1 MAATLGSTVL
11 GFGREVVNA
20 RYFGAHQEMDTFLAA
35 ATIPTIL
42 FGAFNGALLSA
53 LIPTFSSYLTVGEEK
68 QLWRLASTIIN
79 LLLIVLTAGAIAGWI
94 FAPYFVPHIIRFSSA
109 VQLGQTVEMTRW
121 LMPTIIA
128 TSIAGVIS
136 AILNAYHRFSATAIQ
151 GIAINIVTISVVILT
166 FHKIGIF
173 ALVLGTTLG
182 LTAQLVVQ
190 LPSFFAMRRFQ
201 FVIDLKHRGFTEIA
215 SRIGPILVGSAAGQ
229 MAMFFDRYFS
239 STLSPGYMAGMN
251 YAVKLANFP
260 QQIFAAAIATVL
272 FPLFASQYAADN
284 REGVRKTLS
293 MGLRVVFLVMIPAVC
308 ALFVLDDHIVRALF
322 ERGAFKASA
331 TQLTAGLLPFT
342 VVGLFALAANVVL
355 TRCAFACNETRYAV
369 GISIFSVVTNVAL
382 SLLWLPSLG
391 ARGLLLANSVSQSL
405 QAILLLVL
413 VWRVVGGLEW
423 RPLVRS
429 VLGVAASSTVMIFGL
444 RWIGLLEPSSAGG
457 FAQTYFLIGQM
468 LIGAILFI
476 VCLRLIDN
484 EELSLA
490 YNLVAEKLRRD
501 LPSAP
506 ENRESPIA

>member
-53 LIPTFSSYLTVGEEK
+53 LIPTFTSYIARGDEK

-79 LLLIVLTAGAIAGWI
+79 LLFITLTAGAIAGWI
-94 FAPYFVPHIIRFSSA
+94 FAPYFVPHIIRFTSETQIA
-109 VQLGQTVEMTRW
+109 QTVQMTRW

-128 TSIAGVIS
+128 TSLAGVMS
-136 AILNAYHRFSATAIQ
+136 AVLNAYHRFSATAIQ
-151 GIAINIVTISVVILT
+151 GIAINVVTIAVVIAL
-166 FHKIGIF
+166 FHRMGIF
-173 ALVLGTTLG
+173 ALVLGTTFG
-182 LTAQLVVQ
+182 LTAQLIVQ
-190 LPSFFAMRRFQ
+190 MPAFFSMRRFR
-201 FVIDLKHRGFTEIA
+201 FVMDLRHPGFSEIA

-272 FPLFASQYAADN
+272 FPLFASQFAADN
-284 REGVRKTLS
+284 REGVRRTLS

-308 ALFVLDDHIVRALF
+308 GLFVLNQHIVRALF
-322 ERGAFKASA
+322 ERGAFQASA

-342 VVGLFALAANVVL
+342 IIGLFALAANVVL

-369 GISIFSVVTNVAL
+369 GISIFSVVANIAL
-382 SLLWLPSLG
+382 SILWLPSLG

-405 QAILLLVL
+405 QAVLLLAL

-423 RPLVRS
+423 RPIVRS
-429 VLGVAASSTVMIFGL
+429 VVGVAASSTLMVLGL
-444 RWIGLLEPSSAGG
+444 RWIQLLEPLGASPVAR
-457 FAQTYFLIGQM
+457 TEFLIGQM
-468 LIGAILFI
+468 FIGALLFI
-476 VCLRLIDN
+476 VCLRVIDN